1 MPQLLE
7 STRNYLKSSTKL
19 GRRLSSYRDDS
30 RSASEASLQDMNTTT
45 STPPSSAESLGKQS
59 QHHRL
64 TTQHRLSSLFSL
76 SESRNRNSISS
87 EDRAATVT
95 ATATTPTALANATP
109 VTAGAKVAPETQGQ
123 QQQQTH
129 HDITP
134 QKKRRSLHS
143 WMSSSHQQEK
153 HHRLSRPDLY
163 TNGED
168 VPRGRSPTLS
178 VSNTDYTAGSG
189 SSSYDSRPSD
199 YPTLKQYQAHVWRRN
214 LLEDSIMHS
223 LKLGYGE
230 SRPRRSQSG
239 SRHRSRSRSHMGSA
253 NGGRS
258 SRKMSREQHSAM
270 LVAAMSKDLPPCPTG
285 DGTTP
290 VTVVLSRSG
299 PVPTS
304 MDGKKSAKN
313 GNSPY
318 QMLLNPSTTNVT
330 HSFASFTLELDE
342 HQVSHVMNSSATPGL
357 FTIKVGP
364 SRQRGRANS
373 TARMMA
379 TTGHSPSTR
388 VLTGKTAI

>member
-7 STRNYLKSSTKL
+7 STRNYLRSSTKL

-30 RSASEASLQDMNTTT
+30 RSASEASLQDMNTPT
-45 STPPSSAESLGKQS
+45 STTPSSAESLKLKLPQQ
-59 QHHRL
+59 QHRP
-64 TTQHRLSSLFSL
+64 TTQNRLSSLFSL
-76 SESRNRNSISS
+76 EGRNRNSISS
-87 EDRAATVT
+87 EDRAATV
-95 ATATTPTALANATP
+95 AAATPTILANATP
-109 VTAGAKVAPETQGQ
+109 VTTGAKVGPD
-123 QQQQTH
+123 

-134 QKKRRSLHS
+134 PKKRRSFHS
-143 WMSSSHQQEK
+143 RKSSQHQQEK

-163 TNGED
+163 ED

-178 VSNTDYTAGSG
+178 MSHTDHTAGSG
-189 SSSYDSRPSD
+189 SSSYDARPSD
-199 YPTLKQYQAHVWRRN
+199 YPTMKQYQAHVWRRN
-214 LLEDSIMHS
+214 LLEESIMHS
-223 LKLGYGE
+223 LRLEYGE
-230 SRPRRSQSG
+230 SGTRHPQSS
-239 SRHRSRSRSHMGSA
+239 SRHRSSSRSLK
-253 NGGRS
+253 GGR
-258 SRKMSREQHSAM
+258 SRKMSREQHSAV

-299 PVPTS
+299 PVPT

-342 HQVSHVMNSSATPGL
+342 HQVSHVMNSSAIPGL

-364 SRQRGRANS
+364 SRQRGRTNS

-379 TTGHSPSTR
+379 TTGHGPSTR
-388 VLTGKTAI
+388 VLTGKTTI

>member
-7 STRNYLKSSTKL
+7 STRNYLRSSTKI

-30 RSASEASLQDMNTTT
+30 RSASEASLQDLNTTT
-45 STPPSSAESLGKQS
+45 STTPSSAESLKLKQPQQQQ
-59 QHHRL
+59 QHRP
-64 TTQHRLSSLFSL
+64 TTQNRLSSLFSL
-76 SESRNRNSISS
+76 EGRNRNSISS
-87 EDRAATVT
+87 EDRAAT
-95 ATATTPTALANATP
+95 ATPTTLANATS
-109 VTAGAKVAPETQGQ
+109 VTTGAKVGPD
-123 QQQQTH
+123 

-134 QKKRRSLHS
+134 QKKRRSFHS
-143 WMSSSHQQEK
+143 RKSSQHQQEK

-163 TNGED
+163 ED

-178 VSNTDYTAGSG
+178 VSHTDHTAGSG

-199 YPTLKQYQAHVWRRN
+199 YPTLKQYQAHVWRRT
-214 LLEDSIMHS
+214 LLEESIMHS
-223 LKLGYGE
+223 LRLGYGE
-230 SRPRRSQSG
+230 SGTRRPRSS
-239 SRHRSRSRSHMGSA
+239 SLHRSHSRSLKGSA
-253 NGGRS
+253 NGSR

-299 PVPTS
+299 PVPS

-342 HQVSHVMNSSATPGL
+342 HQVSHVMNSSAIPGL

-364 SRQRGRANS
+364 SRQRGRTNS

-379 TTGHSPSTR
+379 TTGHGPSTR
-388 VLTGKTAI
+388 VLTGKTTI

>member
-7 STRNYLKSSTKL
+7 STRNYLRSSTKI

-45 STPPSSAESLGKQS
+45 STTPSSAESLKLKQPQQQ
-59 QHHRL
+59 QHRP
-64 TTQHRLSSLFSL
+64 TTQNRLSSLFSL
-76 SESRNRNSISS
+76 EGRNRNSISS
-87 EDRAATVT
+87 EDRAAT
-95 ATATTPTALANATP
+95 ATATSTALANATP
-109 VTAGAKVAPETQGQ
+109 LTGGAKVGRD
-123 QQQQTH
+123 

-134 QKKRRSLHS
+134 QKKRRSFHS
-143 WMSSSHQQEK
+143 RKSSQHQQEK
-153 HHRLSRPDLY
+153 HHRFSSPDLY
-163 TNGED
+163 TDGKD

-178 VSNTDYTAGSG
+178 VSHTDYTAGSG
-189 SSSYDSRPSD
+189 SSSYDARPSD

-214 LLEDSIMHS
+214 LLEESIMHS
-223 LKLGYGE
+223 LRLGYGE
-230 SRPRRSQSG
+230 TGTHRPHSS
-239 SRHRSRSRSHMGSA
+239 SRHRSRSRSLKGST
-253 NGGRS
+253 NGGR

-299 PVPTS
+299 PVPS
-304 MDGKKSAKN
+304 KDGKKSAKN

-342 HQVSHVMNSSATPGL
+342 HQVSHVMNSSAIPGL

-379 TTGHSPSTR
+379 TTGHGPSTR
-388 VLTGKTAI
+388 VLTGKTTM